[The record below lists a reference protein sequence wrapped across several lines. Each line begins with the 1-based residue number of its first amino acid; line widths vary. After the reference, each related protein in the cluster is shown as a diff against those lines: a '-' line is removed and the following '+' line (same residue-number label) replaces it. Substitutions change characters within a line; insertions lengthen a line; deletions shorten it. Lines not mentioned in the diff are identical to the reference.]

1 MKYVVDKREV
11 AGFFAKL
18 SATLAMFEISAWL
31 TYYANQYEYVRYIQ
45 QFSYIISVVLAVI
58 TVISLKKLIPKAMRR
73 LVFDKLLFLAR
84 KAASRLASIS
94 KKIFSV
100 FGINFD
106 RYKRGKDEK
115 TFIFG
120 EEDEERRRKRHMI
133 KSKSKWKDL
142 TENAEK
148 IRFLYLEYILK
159 RRGKRYTLSY
169 RKAQP
174 VRLPRLVIGVLSEYN
189 RLNIVYRR
197 IAETVV
203 QVVHIGVDDVRRIFG
218 FKKFAYL

>member
-1 MKYVVDKREV
+1 MRYVVDKREV

-120 EEDEERRRKRHMI
+120 EEDEEKRRKRHMI

-159 RRGKRYTLSY
+159 LVKKGYKYRAIYTPNEVRTDLKLEEEQQENEIFDLYYGARYSGGSVYITDE
-169 RKAQP
+169 Q
-174 VRLPRLVIGVLSEYN
+174 VD
-189 RLNIVYRR
+189 NIREIVN
-197 IAETVV
+197 A
-203 QVVHIGVDDVRRIFG
+203 
-218 FKKFAYL
+218 KKK